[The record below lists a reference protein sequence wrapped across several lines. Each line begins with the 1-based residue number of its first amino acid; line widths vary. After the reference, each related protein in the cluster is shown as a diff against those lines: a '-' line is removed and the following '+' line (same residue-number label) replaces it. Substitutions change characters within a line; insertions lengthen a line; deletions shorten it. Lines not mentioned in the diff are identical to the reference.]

1 MGKAHISVLGI
12 NKVDTSIYVHIS
24 KEKGFDYLI
33 RTLPLKPKI
42 KMEM

>member
-12 NKVDTSIYVHIS
+12 NKVDTSICIS
-24 KEKGFDYLI
+24 KEKDFDYLI